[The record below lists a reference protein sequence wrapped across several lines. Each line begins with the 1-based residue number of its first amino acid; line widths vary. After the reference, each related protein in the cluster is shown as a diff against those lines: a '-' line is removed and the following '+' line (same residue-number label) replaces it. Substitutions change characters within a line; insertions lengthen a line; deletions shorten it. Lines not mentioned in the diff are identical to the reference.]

1 MTEILKYPVGCKIR
15 WCEEV
20 YEVLENYHDKYG
32 VVKIGNEVIRNFY
45 FSYQGEEASVVS
57 GV

>member
-1 MTEILKYPVGCKIR
+1 MGESLKYPVGCKIQ

-20 YEVLENYHDKYG
+20 YEVLENYNDKYG

-45 FSYQGEEASVVS
+45 FSYQGEEAIVISDV
-57 GV
+57 